1 MSVAFGSG
9 AVRLA
14 GLMGRLAGWSPDQF
28 WQATP
33 ADVAAVLAAWA
44 EDDDAAS
51 MERGALAAM
60 MERFPDGR

>member
-44 EDDDAAS
+44 DDEEAVPV
-51 MERGALAAM
+51 ERGALAAM